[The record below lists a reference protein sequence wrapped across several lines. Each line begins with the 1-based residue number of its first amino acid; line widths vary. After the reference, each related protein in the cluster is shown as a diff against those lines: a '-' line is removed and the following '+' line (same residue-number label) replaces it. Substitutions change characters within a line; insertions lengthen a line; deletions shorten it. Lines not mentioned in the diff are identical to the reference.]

1 MTHFGLNYPWKKRET
16 FEIQKS
22 KKEEKENEPRVLSW
36 MVDYIALHSM
46 VFWFFFFFA
55 NLRIVVDYLCKRI
68 LKGYSFDWS
77 VNFFLQFMK
86 KRGKGRER
94 NEMEE
99 NWKGS
104 WKVYLLLW
112 NSLFFWIL
120 SLLISYIRLRCVFSF
135 CMVLEK
141 MREKVMG
148 LYVHFLLSINIRVFL

>member
-1 MTHFGLNYPWKKRET
+1 MTWIIEEVLFSLYDRSQNYSER
-16 FEIQKS
+16 
-22 KKEEKENEPRVLSW
+22 RVLNFGKE
-36 MVDYIALHSM
+36 IET
-46 VFWFFFFFA
+46 
-55 NLRIVVDYLCKRI
+55 I
-68 LKGYSFDWS
+68 LPT
-77 VNFFLQFMK
+77 LLMK

-135 CMVLEK
+135 CMVSEK
-141 MREKVMG
+141 MREKVMA
-148 LYVHFLLSINIRVFL
+148 LYIHFLLSINIRVFLKFVSLFLFDLELLKHIGLPK